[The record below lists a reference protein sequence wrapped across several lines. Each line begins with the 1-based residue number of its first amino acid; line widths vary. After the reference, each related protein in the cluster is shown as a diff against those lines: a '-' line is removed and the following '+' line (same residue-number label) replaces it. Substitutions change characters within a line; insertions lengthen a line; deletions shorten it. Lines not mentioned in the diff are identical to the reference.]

1 MGEYYCVRRQPQ
13 PCIPVS
19 PCPVWRNECFG
30 PATADWALIMKC
42 IEITENHSS
51 ALTKPIKPLS
61 PQQARLD
68 ALKRQKDNVNKAL
81 DAERKRQKV
90 VKAQQSLQNALVE
103 ELPT

>member
-1 MGEYYCVRRQPQ
+1 
-13 PCIPVS
+13 
-19 PCPVWRNECFG
+19 
-30 PATADWALIMKC
+30 MKC
-42 IEITENHSS
+42 FEITENHST
-51 ALTKPIKPLS
+51 ALTKPINPLT

-68 ALKRQKDNVNKAL
+68 ALKRQKDNVSKAL